1 MSRSHERWPLLLLLA
16 AALLSA
22 AARGEEPA
30 PEGDLLELRKVE
42 RVQLDDVNPGVG
54 GERVVELFVR
64 ALTRFG
70 DPVEQLRPV
79 DIEIRED
86 GQRIDP
92 AAVTVTP
99 LSATGHGVACV
110 LAIDRS
116 RVMTGDPF
124 EREKAA
130 AVSFFDR
137 LGSHDRVAV
146 LAFSGASE
154 LVVPFSSPRVDARE
168 RVLGLKLDA
177 DALSTV
183 VYDGVYQA
191 LGLLRQEPG
200 LPRRSIVIVLSDGK
214 DGGSTHSLDDVI
226 AFAAGDASRPRVSV
240 FSIGYSHFGGSGLE
254 ALRRLSAETGG
265 DFQPISSNE
274 QINSFYDAIWRQIMQ
289 SYVVRFPSSMD
300 GRPHAVE
307 VLIEGHRDSRTA
319 SYPSIRRPL
328 WPFLSA
334 GAGALVLALGIGLL
348 VRRRSPGR
356 LVFVAG
362 ARAGESVA
370 LRSGIT
376 RIGALSD
383 NDVVIASRTVSRYH
397 AQIRA
402 RRGRVEIEDLRS
414 GNGTQ
419 VNGTAIR
426 SSPLHPG
433 DQIRIADVDLVYER

>member
-1 MSRSHERWPLLLLLA
+1 MLLLLA
-16 AALLSA
+16 AALLA
-22 AARGEEPA
+22 PAARAQEPA
-30 PEGDLLELRKVE
+30 PDGDLLELRKVE
-42 RVQLDDVNPGVG
+42 RVQLDDVHPGVG

-64 ALTRFG
+64 ALSRFG

-79 DIEIRED
+79 DLEIRED
-86 GQRIDP
+86 GRRIDP
-92 AAVTVTP
+92 GDVSVTP
-99 LSATGHGVACV
+99 LSATGRGVACV

-130 AVSFFDR
+130 AASFLDH

-154 LVVPFSSPRVDARE
+154 LVVPFSAPRVEARE
-168 RVLGLKLDA
+168 RLLGLKLDA

-191 LGLLRQEPG
+191 LTLLRQEPG

-214 DGGSTHSLDDVI
+214 DGGSTHGLDDVI
-226 AFAAGDASRPRVSV
+226 AFAAGDGSRPRVSV
-240 FSIGYSHFGGSGLE
+240 FSIGYAHFGGTGLE

-265 DFQPISSNE
+265 DFQQISSND
-274 QINSFYDAIWRQIMQ
+274 QINAFYDAIWRQLMQ

-307 VLIEGHRDSRTA
+307 VSIEGHRDSRTA
-319 SYPSIRRPL
+319 GYPSIRPPL
-328 WPFLSA
+328 WPFLGA
-334 GAGALVLALGIGLL
+334 GAGVLVLGLGIVLL
-348 VRRRSPGR
+348 ARQRSPGR

-362 ARAGESVA
+362 ARAGESVP

-376 RIGALSD
+376 RIGALPD
-383 NDVVIASRTVSRYH
+383 NDVVIPARTVSRYH

-426 SSPLHPG
+426 TSPLHPG